1 MVIISWLKD
10 NYIEV
15 LGTIAGLLYLYLSVK
30 QNIWLW
36 VLGFISSVVYVY
48 VYYHSK
54 FYADMS
60 LQFYYIVVSVYGWF
74 SWRGQGT
81 SQGKKEIPVRIAS
94 LKEWS
99 LFLVASVFLSLVLG
113 LILQRYTD
121 SPIPYWDGFTTG
133 ASIVATWMLTKKY
146 IENWL
151 FWVVIDFVSL
161 ILYAYKGLYSTV
173 VLFTVYTVVAVLGYL
188 EWKKSSGISTTQM
201 ENNLA

>member
-1 MVIISWLKD
+1 MEIISWLKD

-15 LGTIAGLLYLYLSVK
+15 FGTIAGLLYLYLSVK

-36 VLGFISSVVYVY
+36 VLGFISSVIYVY

-74 SWRGQGT
+74 SWRGQDT
-81 SQGKKEIPVRIAS
+81 AQGKKEIPVRVAS
-94 LKEWS
+94 SKEWS
-99 LFLVASVFLSLVLG
+99 LFLVASAFLSFALG
-113 LILQRYTD
+113 FILQRYTD

-133 ASIVATWMLTKKY
+133 ASIVATWMLAKKY

-173 VLFTVYTVVAVLGYL
+173 VLFAVYTVVAVLGYL
-188 EWKKSSGISTTQM
+188 EWKKSINVSTKVM
-201 ENNLA
+201 KNNLV